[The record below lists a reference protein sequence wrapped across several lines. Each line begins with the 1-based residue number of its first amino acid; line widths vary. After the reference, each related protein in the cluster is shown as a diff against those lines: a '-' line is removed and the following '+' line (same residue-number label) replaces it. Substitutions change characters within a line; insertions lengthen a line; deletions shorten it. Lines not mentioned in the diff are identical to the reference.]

1 MKKRWSIAEAR
12 AQLPTLVRS
21 AEKGGVVELTRRG
34 EAVAILVGKAEFDR
48 LASAPGGFW
57 EALEAFRGRHDLLA
71 LDLDPEEILAGARPA
86 EPGRKV
92 RL

>member
-1 MKKRWSIAEAR
+1 MKKRWSIAQAR
-12 AQLPTLVRS
+12 AQLPTLVKS

-34 EAVAILVGKAEFDR
+34 EAVAILVGKAEYDR

-57 EALEAFRGRHDLLA
+57 EACETFRERHDLAA
-71 LDLDPEEILAGARPA
+71 LDLVPEEILAGARPV
-86 EPGRKV
+86 ESGRKV